1 MGLSVGGCVETG
13 ADVGLTNGAGAEV
26 LVLAT
31 GLWLGVKEDGDLVA
45 APATGDTDGVFV
57 TIEDDGALV
66 AADGAFVAA
75 AGAFVALVTAGANVV
90 GRRDEFGAAVPA
102 VPVDGAFAV
111 GDTVDGALVLPLETG
126 DDVLAF
132 GDDVGDAVP
141 EVVGALVV
149 ALVGLPVEG
158 DDVEDDGALVIVGLL
173 VKDGALVGE
182 LSALGEAEASL
193 VDEACVGALLLG
205 MPVVGLWV
213 VGL

>member
-1 MGLSVGGCVETG
+1 
-13 ADVGLTNGAGAEV
+13 
-26 LVLAT
+26 
-31 GLWLGVKEDGDLVA
+31 
-45 APATGDTDGVFV
+45 
-57 TIEDDGALV
+57 
-66 AADGAFVAA
+66 
-75 AGAFVALVTAGANVV
+75 
-90 GRRDEFGAAVPA
+90 
-102 VPVDGAFAV
+102 
-111 GDTVDGALVLPLETG
+111 
-126 DDVLAF
+126 
-132 GDDVGDAVP
+132 VP